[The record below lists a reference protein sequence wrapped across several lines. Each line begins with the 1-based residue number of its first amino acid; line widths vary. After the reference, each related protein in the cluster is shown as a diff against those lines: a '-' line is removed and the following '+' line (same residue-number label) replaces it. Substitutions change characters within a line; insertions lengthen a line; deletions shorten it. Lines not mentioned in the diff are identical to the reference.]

1 MAWLLRGRLS
11 PVARRVNRTTFMSE
25 CLRIPVASPDLLSA
39 WAEGSPAFPQQTQ
52 AQIRRP
58 CFSLAARIDWPP
70 HDRRFALAPL
80 LASFCG
86 WQWPDHSQRNHAT
99 LTWIVPHLCV
109 CQIDDWPGQLERCI
123 GLPPGLTLTTAS
135 LRPMR
140 WGPVGR
146 ALAPPRQLMDE
157 GCVCGMRCEEP
168 RPAHRG
174 RAWGSGDATHTGN
187 SRMVRGR

>member
-1 MAWLLRGRLS
+1 MRGRLS

-25 CLRIPVASPDLLSA
+25 CLRIPVASPDLCLPGQRDPPLSQ
-39 WAEGSPAFPQQTQ
+39 PTQ

-58 CFSLAARIDWPP
+58 CFSLCSMHR
-70 HDRRFALAPL
+70 LAPL

-135 LRPMR
+135 SGRCAGVRRPCS
-140 WGPVGR
+140 
-146 ALAPPRQLMDE
+146 APPRQLMGE
-157 GCVCGMRCEEP
+157 GCVWDAMRGAKA
-168 RPAHRG
+168 AHRG
-174 RAWGSGDATHTGN
+174 RALGSGDATHTGD
-187 SRMVRGR
+187 SRR